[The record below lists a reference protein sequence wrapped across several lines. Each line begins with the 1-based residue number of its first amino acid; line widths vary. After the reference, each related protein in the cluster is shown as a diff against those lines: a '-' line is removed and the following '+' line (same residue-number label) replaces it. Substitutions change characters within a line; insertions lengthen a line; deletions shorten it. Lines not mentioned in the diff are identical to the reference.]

1 MRSPISS
8 ERLVLLFLQ
17 FPVEGPMRGNS
28 KAGLSIGMMRIL
40 RLSAQGNT
48 AVRVAAVTLLVATLG
63 ACTGTSSA
71 EDATRATESAAAASP
86 AAGDSVGARAVT
98 VPAEQISRLHIEP
111 VTQTSF
117 RPTIQ
122 VTGTAQFDADVSTQ
136 VMAPISGPVMRILAD
151 VGTVVHRGQAL
162 ALLSSPDFAATVAEF
177 RKAQA
182 AYTQAKRVAD
192 QNEQLWK
199 NDAIARRD
207 VEQSQTDAAAASADR
222 DAALQQLR
230 ALGVDDASIAA
241 LRDSKDVPELQAAIR
256 APIEGTIVER
266 LINPGQLLQAGSTPA
281 FTIANL
287 STMWVQANVFESE
300 LASVQIGDRAEVTTS
315 ASPTPFVG
323 KVTYIAALVDP
334 ATKATAVRVVVP
346 NTRRLLKKDMYVQ
359 VSIHG
364 TRERNG
370 LLVPVTAVLRDDDNL
385 PFVFVQLGETGNAF
399 GRRQITIGS
408 RVGDKYEVTAG
419 LKAGERIIS
428 EGALFVQFAQTQ

>member
-1 MRSPISS
+1 
-8 ERLVLLFLQ
+8 
-17 FPVEGPMRGNS
+17 MRG
-28 KAGLSIGMMRIL
+28 KVLRVITIIL
-40 RLSAQGNT
+40 I
-48 AVRVAAVTLLVATLG
+48 ATLG
-63 ACTGTSSA
+63 GCSKMSSA
-71 EDATRATESAAAASP
+71 ANAESAAAASP
-86 AAGDSVGARAVT
+86 TASDSVAARAVT
-98 VPAEQISRLHIEP
+98 VPTEQISRLHIEP
-111 VTQTSF
+111 VAQTSF

-122 VTGTAQFDADVSTQ
+122 VTGTAQFDADISTQ

-151 VGTVVHRGQAL
+151 VGAEVQRGQAL
-162 ALLSSPDFAATVAEF
+162 ALLSSPDFATTVADF

-182 AYTQAKRVAD
+182 AYVQAKRVWD

-207 VEQSQTDAAAASADR
+207 LEQSQTDAAAASADR

-230 ALGVDDASIAA
+230 ALGVDDGSIAA

-256 APIEGTIVER
+256 APIAGTVVER
-266 LINPGQLLQAGSTPA
+266 LINPGQLLQAGSTAA

-287 STMWVQANVFESE
+287 STMWVQANVFESD
-300 LASVQIGDRAEVTTS
+300 LASVQVGDRAEVTTT
-315 ASPTPFVG
+315 ASPTPFAG
-323 KVTYIAALVDP
+323 RVTYIAALVDP

-370 LLVPVTAVLRDDDNL
+370 LLIPVTSVLRDDDNL
-385 PFVFVQLGETGNAF
+385 PFVFVQLGEAGNAF

-408 RVGDKYEVTAG
+408 RVGDRYEVTAG
-419 LKAGERIIS
+419 LEAGERIIS

>member
-1 MRSPISS
+1 
-8 ERLVLLFLQ
+8 
-17 FPVEGPMRGNS
+17 
-28 KAGLSIGMMRIL
+28 MRIL

-256 APIEGTIVER
+256 APIEGTVVER